1 MPDFDVIVVG
11 SRIAGSITATLLGE
25 RGWRV
30 LLIDRSRFPSDT
42 LSTHFFRWP
51 AMEAF
56 RRAGVLEAV
65 HATGAP
71 PLRNS
76 FHDLDGHVFTEP
88 VQGEGDLNY
97 YLCVRR
103 ITLDDILIGRV
114 RREKAVELREGVTV
128 RSLLRDGAQVTGVRV
143 GRGGGEEI
151 TASVVVGA
159 DGIRS
164 LVART
169 VNPPAERS
177 EPVHRAM
184 YYAYFAGLAPQDPP
198 AAEFH
203 YRGDE
208 LVYVF
213 PCDGNL
219 ALLAVSVPIA
229 EFTRWKQDG
238 RRLFMERLRGRPQ
251 LTGRLGGAE
260 MVSALFGAGDIPGYM
275 RVPYGNGWALVGDS
289 GIIMDPFSGQGID
302 QASTHAVYLADALHR
317 WLSGE
322 AAWDAAMAR
331 YHTARNAFTEKT
343 YTRTST
349 GARDLR
355 QITRPALQRRGLL
368 GSPADVGP

>member
-1 MPDFDVIVVG
+1 MPQPDVIIVG
-11 SRIAGSITATLLGE
+11 ARIAGSLTATLLGE

-30 LLIDRSRFPSDT
+30 LLLDRATFPSDT

-56 RRAGVLEAV
+56 RRAGVFDEV

-76 FHDLDGHVFTEP
+76 FNDVDGHVFSEP
-88 VQGEGDLNY
+88 VQGEGALDY

-103 ITLDDILIGRV
+103 ITLDDILVHRA
-114 RREKAVELREGVTV
+114 RRERTVEVREGVTV
-128 RSLLRDGAQVTGVRV
+128 RGLLRDGPRVIGVRIS
-143 GRGGGEEI
+143 RGSAEEEI
-151 TASVVVGA
+151 TAPVVVGA

-164 LVART
+164 LVARA
-169 VNPPAERS
+169 VDPRAERS

-184 YYAYFAGLAPQDPP
+184 YYAYFAELMPQDPP

-213 PCDGNL
+213 PCDGDR

-229 EFTRWKQDG
+229 EFPRWKQDG
-238 RRLFMERLRGRPQ
+238 ERLFMERLHGRPQ
-251 LTGRLGGAE
+251 LTERLRRAA
-260 MVSALFGAGDIPGYM
+260 MVSKVFGAGDIPGYI
-275 RVPYGNGWALVGDS
+275 RVPYGDGWVLAGDS

-322 AAWDAAMAR
+322 GAWDAAMAG
-331 YHTARNAFTEKT
+331 YHRARNAFTEKT
-343 YTRTST
+343 YLRTSS

-355 QITRPALQRRGLL
+355 QITRPALQRRGL
-368 GSPADVGP
+368 SS